1 MAIDTSKFWEF
12 VKEYKGTASIKDV
25 YAQFEKESS
34 LDSFESK
41 IVWASINSDLQ
52 DYFTKTAKTII
63 SPDGTITIDNESP
76 KPEIKTEPEHH
87 VPIEPKTDLSPLPEA
102 SDHNPPPST
111 GLAPHAS
118 PTETT
123 PEPTPLPPSN
133 PPQNNQSPSNDG
145 TVFDRLKEK
154 S

>member
-1 MAIDTSKFWEF
+1 MAIDTRKFWEF
-12 VKEYKGTASIKDV
+12 VKDYKGTASIKDV

-52 DYFTKTAKTII
+52 DYFTKTAKTTIA
-63 SPDGTITIDNESP
+63 PDGTITIDNESP
-76 KPEIKTEPEHH
+76 EPEHH
-87 VPIEPKTDLSPLPEA
+87 APIEPKTDLSPLPEA
-102 SDHNPPPST
+102 SDHSPSPST
-111 GLAPHAS
+111 SLAPHAS

-123 PEPTPLPPSN
+123 PEPTSPPPSN
-133 PPQNNQSPSNDG
+133 PPQNKQSPSNDG